1 MALKFVIQAGLLGV
15 PVKLDAGARAQR
27 VSLNMVYK
35 GAGVSQK
42 LVSKATGQEVSKSDT
57 DKGFEVEPGK
67 FVVLPA
73 EELKALTPKS
83 EQTITLEEFVPE
95 DSVDPI
101 MFESSW
107 YVSPDAIGAKSY
119 ALLYDSLKSSK
130 RMGVGKCTL
139 SGREQVVLLKASING
154 LVLFSMFYA
163 SEVRATREY
172 RPDLSILSDKE
183 RAMASAFVSAMSVPF
198 FDASRFSDTHSAS
211 LKALIERKR
220 SEAAGIAPV
229 EVETPAAAPPDLM
242 AQLRESIR
250 RLGRIELVQTET
262 RYQPASSLLDEIVE
276 AAK

>member
-15 PVKLDAGARAQR
+15 HVKLDAGARAER

-42 LVSKATGQEVSKSDT
+42 LVSKATGEEVSKSDT
-57 DKGFEVEPGK
+57 DKGFEVAPGR
-67 FVVLPA
+67 FVVLSA

-119 ALLYDSLKSSK
+119 ALLYGSLKSSK

-139 SGREQVVLLKASING
+139 YGREQVVLLKASHNG
-154 LVLFSMFYA
+154 LVLFSMFYQN
-163 SEVRATREY
+163 EVRAVREY
-172 RPDLSILSDKE
+172 RPDFSILSDKE
-183 RAMASAFVSAMSVPF
+183 RAMACAFVEAMSVPK
-198 FDASRFSDTHSAS
+198 FDPGRFSDEHSAS
-211 LKALIERKR
+211 LRALIERKR
-220 SEAAGIAPV
+220 LEGEGA
-229 EVETPAAAPPDLM
+229 TPAEVAAPAPAAPDLM
-242 AQLRESIR
+242 VLLERSLKA
-250 RLGRIELVQTET
+250 LGKETVVET
-262 RYQPASSLLDEIVE
+262 RYRPSGSILDEIVE
-276 AAK
+276 AAA